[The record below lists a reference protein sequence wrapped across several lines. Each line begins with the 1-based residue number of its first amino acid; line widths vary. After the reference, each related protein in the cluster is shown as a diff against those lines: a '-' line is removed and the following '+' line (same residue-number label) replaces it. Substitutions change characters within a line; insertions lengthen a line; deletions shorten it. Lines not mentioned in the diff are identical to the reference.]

1 MPGIEIGPGISIGGG
16 IGVGSGTGGG
26 GGGGTAVWSTSAFSG
41 SDYEYTDC
49 VIYQTSPG
57 NAELEFTISGPDEL
71 VLLAYSVGTVFTVAN
86 ATGITPGD
94 TITLT
99 SVVNTGGGVIVNGS
113 YVGGGYSGGA
123 SIGRFNVVYP

>member
-1 MPGIEIGPGISIGGG
+1 MADMEIGAGITIGGG
-16 IGVGSGTGGG
+16 ISFGGGGGG

-49 VIYQTSPG
+49 VIYANG
-57 NAELEFTISGPDEL
+57 VGFAELEFTISGPDEL
-71 VLLAYSVGTVFTVAN
+71 VLLAYPVGTVFTVVD

-113 YVGGGYSGGA
+113 YVGGGFTGGA
-123 SIGRFNVVYP
+123 SIGRFNVV